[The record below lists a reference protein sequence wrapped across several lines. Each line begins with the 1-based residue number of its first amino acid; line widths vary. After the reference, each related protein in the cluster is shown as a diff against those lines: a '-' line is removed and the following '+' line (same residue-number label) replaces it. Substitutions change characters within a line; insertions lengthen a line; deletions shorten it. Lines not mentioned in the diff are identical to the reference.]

1 MTSLLANFEL
11 DAELNLIFLRSV
23 ERVEIY
29 ERARGSADP
38 VLRYRVQVR
47 PPRVMYTIPRDPEMP
62 GFRRPY
68 HGIFGD

>member
-1 MTSLLANFEL
+1 MCWQVTSLLANFEL

-38 VLRYRVQVR
+38 VLRYRVQVMR
-47 PPRVMYTIPRDPEMP
+47 HTYNQWSH
-62 GFRRPY
+62 F
-68 HGIFGD
+68 